1 MRCRACNAMMAVR
14 KSKHGGFEDMCS
26 QCIGWSTATVID
38 SDYMRKDDS
47 LPQQHSLS
55 EALVVSE
62 LGLTLDIL
70 DDYDSMATSLDR
82 NHEVADSLDSLF
94 DKYED

>member
-1 MRCRACNAMMAVR
+1 MRCRACNAMISIR
-14 KSKHGGFEDMCS
+14 RSKYGGFEDMCS

-38 SDYMRKDDS
+38 SDFTRKDDS
-47 LPQQHSLS
+47 LPRQYSLS

-62 LGLTLDIL
+62 LGLSIDTG
-70 DDYDSMATSLDR
+70 DDYDNMIEMDR
-82 NHEVADSLDSLF
+82 NHEVTYTENIF